1 MFVFIGLFVVIL
13 FICLYLAVR
22 KYVPTLLRKQ
32 PESESFLANQPI
44 PNPAEETAQNLPPEG
59 PLHARDMKDGSVE
72 LSWHPP
78 ANDKGRRLT
87 GYLVETQ
94 ISEETDWVR
103 IDETISRDVLQFN
116 AGSLQADK
124 IYKFRIF
131 ARYGAGISE
140 PLETNEPIRIKIA
153 RKMNLVGQMETKD
166 RKSREV
172 CGLTWL
178 PVTVYVLC
186 IEPVKIF
193 AFSGVKPFDRVE
205 DREIEI
211 DEMEYPYDMTSI
223 ANPASLIISDYSE
236 NQCLWVISIENRSLT
251 SWKVDGRPRRLS
263 TTSKDNILVIVEKEL
278 ARKTRRYYL
287 DVFDESSLLDRSCS
301 SRIPLDESILDPFN
315 VVETSEGNFILI
327 YKSKLSQQ
335 GVQIIEMTSRGDT
348 VRKKDLI
355 SCNFLPKCLA
365 IAENNKIF
373 IADHSGDCVYLLDQF
388 WSADLET
395 VLNRDQR
402 IDGPTR
408 LCYLPNK
415 QLLIVGQLRNPF
427 VSIFSSANVGVKRKS
442 VRSMWKSLLRF

>member
-1 MFVFIGLFVVIL
+1 MIL
-13 FICLYLAVR
+13 FICLYLGVR
-22 KYVPTLLRKQ
+22 KYIPALLREQ
-32 PESESFLANQPI
+32 PESEFFLANQPR
-44 PNPAEETAQNLPPEG
+44 PEG
-59 PLHARDMKDGSVE
+59 PLHVRDMKDGSVE

-78 ANDKGRRLT
+78 SNDEGRRLT

-103 IDETISRDVLQFN
+103 IDETISRDVIKFN
-116 AGSLQADK
+116 VGSLQADK

-131 ARYGAGISE
+131 ARYGADISE
-140 PLETNEPIRIKIA
+140 PLESNEPIRIKIA
-153 RKMNLVGQMETKD
+153 RSMYLVGQMETED
-166 RKSREV
+166 RKNREV

-186 IEPVKIF
+186 IGPAKIF

-211 DEMEYPYDMTSI
+211 DEVKYPYDMTSI

-236 NQCLWVISIENRSLT
+236 NQCLWFISIENKTLT
-251 SWKVDGRPRRLS
+251 RWLVDGRPRRLS
-263 TTSKDNILVIVEKEL
+263 TTSKGNILVIVEKEQV
-278 ARKTRRYYL
+278 KNTSRYYL
-287 DVFDESSLLDRSCS
+287 DVFDESSSLERRCS
-301 SRIPLDESILDPFN
+301 SRIPLDETILDPFN

-327 YKSKLSQQ
+327 YRSNLSRH
-335 GVQIIEMTSRGDT
+335 GIQIIEMTSIGET
-348 VRKKDLI
+348 VRKQHLI
-355 SCNFLPKCLA
+355 SFNFLPKCLA

-388 WSADLET
+388 WSEDLET

-408 LCYLPNK
+408 LCYLPKK
-415 QLLIVGQLRNPF
+415 QWLIVGQLRNPF
-427 VSIFSSANVGVKRKS
+427 VSIFSCANFGFKRKS
-442 VRSMWKSLLRF
+442 VRSMWRSLLRF